1 MNKYFMEKSTMVKLL
16 TTNKMN
22 LVKIKVLKIVV
33 AKPNMVKI

>member
-1 MNKYFMEKSTMVKLL
+1 MEKSTMVKLL